1 MIKRNFFLFMVVTV
15 SQVSLSA
22 EVLTPTSDQQLNTAI
37 VNIWVNGVDYGV
49 ESVAFDRLGK
59 KFIEC
64 TALSNIGIVVEKL
77 EKDSVKKD
85 FCSLASPSITF
96 TEDPSL
102 QSLNI
107 TIPAEYFANSSNNFV
122 YNTPSKASFGG
133 FLNYSLLYSRDE
145 VEEEFNT
152 LAELGIFKDYW
163 LFKNS
168 FIYRNNP
175 LDTESKFLR
184 VESVFELE
192 FPDKFWRLTLGDNTT
207 SLNSLN
213 NSFRFGGL
221 SFGTNYIAR
230 PDFVYWNSP
239 TLQGSAAVPSTVD
252 LYLNGVNLYRENVGP
267 GNYSLPTS
275 GLLNKSGNAQI
286 VVEDILGNRTVRNFP
301 IYINNRLLKPK
312 LDEFNISIGKLRYG
326 YDEVESD
333 YRDFFTKLLYRSGIN
348 NYSTL
353 GTDML
358 YSDKVQNVSLLWTQA
373 IKNYVLLDTILSGS
387 NADDNNGYAAS
398 LGISRDFAWW
408 SVGMQSQIY
417 SKEYRYLDLEDT
429 LTYKKMTNLFYLT
442 LTNLNYLDSVGL
454 NYIDQTYYNNDEV
467 SLDDRKVLNL
477 SLGKRLTP
485 KLDVAFGYFKDFG
498 GDSDSGFN
506 IVFNY
511 DWGDRRRLTLDHYTQ
526 NENTRLNY
534 SRTTIGQEGFD
545 YTVGVNHMDNE
556 VNLNG
561 YGLWKTNVGDLR
573 LSHDEYS
580 DGRLSQVNFNG
591 ALVWLGNQVAL
602 TKYVNNS
609 FALLNVSDHADL
621 DIYRSSSLIGKT
633 NQKGYMFVHN
643 IIPYIQ
649 YDLSFDQNQLNM
661 DETFD
666 YASKKIV
673 GLDQRGYKVNFPIY
687 QTKRIAVRL
696 IDAQRQP
703 LIRGAQVVVNDK
715 TEEPYFVDSK
725 GVVYVYAT
733 QAAAYKFFVNL
744 QGGQTCQ
751 ANVVVSQN
759 QFQDPE
765 HEILDV
771 LCK

>member
-1 MIKRNFFLFMVVTV
+1 MIKRNFFFFMIITV
-15 SQVSLSA
+15 SQTSLSA
-22 EVLTPTSDQQLNTAI
+22 EVPTPTSDQQLNTSI

-64 TALSNIGIVVEKL
+64 IALSNIGVVVEKL
-77 EKDSVKKD
+77 EKDSIKKD
-85 FCSLASPSITF
+85 FCSLSSPSIQF
-96 TEDPSL
+96 SEDQSL
-102 QSLNI
+102 QSINI
-107 TIPAEYFANSSNNFV
+107 TIPSDYFLISDNDFI

-145 VEEEFNT
+145 VEDEFNT
-152 LAELGIFKDYW
+152 LAEIGIFKDYW

-168 FIYRNNP
+168 FVYKNNP
-175 LDTESKFLR
+175 LETENKFLR

-192 FPDKFWRLTLGDNTT
+192 FPDKFWRLTLGDTT
-207 SLNSLN
+207 TPSNSLN
-213 NSFRFGGL
+213 NSLRFGGL
-221 SFGTNYIAR
+221 SFGTNYTSR

-239 TLQGSAAVPSTVD
+239 ILQGSAAVPSTVD
-252 LYLNGVNLYRENVGP
+252 LYLNGVNLYRENVAP
-267 GNYSLPTS
+267 GSYSLPTGS
-275 GLLNKSGNAQI
+275 LLNKSGNAQI

-301 IYINNRLLKPK
+301 IYINSRLLKPE

-333 YRDFFTKLLYRSGIN
+333 YRDFFGKFLYRRGISH
-348 NYSTL
+348 YTTL

-358 YSDKVQNVSLLWTQA
+358 YSDQVQNMSVLWTQA
-373 IKNYVLLDTILSGS
+373 IKNYALLDTILSGS
-387 NADDNNGYAAS
+387 QTDDNTGYAGS
-398 LGISRDFAWW
+398 LGISRDFTNW
-408 SVGMQSQIY
+408 SVGMQSQLY
-417 SKEYRYLDLEDT
+417 SKEYRYLDFGDVLS
-429 LTYKKMTNLFYLT
+429 YKKMTNMFYFT
-442 LTNLNYLDSVGL
+442 VANLGYFDSLGV

-526 NENTRLNY
+526 NESTRLNY

-591 ALVWLGNQVAL
+591 AFVWLGNQVAL

-696 IDAQRQP
+696 IDAQRQH
-703 LIRGAQVVVNDK
+703 LVRGAQVVVNNK
-715 TEEPYFVDSK
+715 TAEPYFVDSK
-725 GVVYVYAT
+725 GMVYVYVT

-751 ANVVVSQN
+751 ADVVISQK
-759 QFQDPE
+759 QFLDPE